1 MNSCRIEVI
10 DLRQD
15 LEEHNEDKE
24 SVASENVPR
33 EEAESLI
40 EADMQTTLIENK
52 QALSEGG
59 LSDHVRSDHEAK
71 NDAISD
77 DERLRNNGAAML
89 D

>member
-1 MNSCRIEVI
+1 MENSPERGARSDGNGEPACRMEVI

-40 EADMQTTLIENK
+40 EAEMQTTL
-52 QALSEGG
+52 
-59 LSDHVRSDHEAK
+59 
-71 NDAISD
+71 
-77 DERLRNNGAAML
+77 
-89 D
+89 